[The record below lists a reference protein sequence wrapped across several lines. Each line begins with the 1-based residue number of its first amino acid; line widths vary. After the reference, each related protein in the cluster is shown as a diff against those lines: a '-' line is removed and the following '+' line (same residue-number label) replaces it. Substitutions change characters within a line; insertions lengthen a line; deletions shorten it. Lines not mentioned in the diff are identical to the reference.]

1 MKEQL
6 HTNAA
11 VLDKKRK
18 DEKMN
23 IYDTANKLA
32 QEIKQSEEYITY
44 KTAKEAIILNYELKS
59 RIEEFEKARY
69 DSQINVKEI
78 EKIALDEKLNK
89 IASKYPDN
97 IQICKQILKKLQ
109 NENVKIEEDKNSSS
123 TLYIAIQNKISIG
136 NTHESFTRIQ
146 TMAHECLHSIQD
158 RKMLIFNFI
167 YSNIYIIYYIITLIL
182 IILKKLQNEML
193 FLNIFLILSF
203 IYYVIRIYL
212 ENDAMIKAEYLT
224 KEYMEEQKI
233 STKEEINQITE
244 ALKSINKKCIK
255 GTNGNIFIKIMVK
268 VVLFSVLALIF

>member
-1 MKEQL
+1 MK
-6 HTNAA
+6 
-11 VLDKKRK
+11 
-18 DEKMN
+18 
-23 IYDTANKLA
+23 
-32 QEIKQSEEYITY
+32 
-44 KTAKEAIILNYELKS
+44 
-59 RIEEFEKARY
+59 
-69 DSQINVKEI
+69 INVKEI

-89 IASKYPDN
+89 IARKYPDN
-97 IQICKQILKKLQ
+97 TQICKQILKKLQ

-244 ALKSINKKCIK
+244 ELKSINKKCIK
-255 GTNGNIFIKIMVK
+255 GTNGDIFIKIMVK